1 MKRNKIIISL
11 ALLSLLSL
19 TSCGNGTSITTPS
32 DKTDKKPI
40 DYNSGRGL
48 EGNQDADDII
58 DDSDSV
64 LNGFLNGVSGV
75 SRYSYEVTS
84 TVQNNE
90 GHFTD
95 YFDSK
100 CWYNLDHEDD
110 SASFGLAL
118 DENHKLFKYY

>member
-19 TSCGNGTSITTPS
+19 TSCGNGTSSITPS

-48 EGNQDADDII
+48 EGNQDDDDVI
-58 DDSDSV
+58 DDSDSI

-75 SRYSYEVTS
+75 SR
-84 TVQNNE
+84 
-90 GHFTD
+90 
-95 YFDSK
+95 
-100 CWYNLDHEDD
+100 
-110 SASFGLAL
+110 
-118 DENHKLFKYY
+118 

>member
-75 SRYSYEVTS
+75 SRYSY
-84 TVQNNE
+84 
-90 GHFTD
+90 
-95 YFDSK
+95 
-100 CWYNLDHEDD
+100 
-110 SASFGLAL
+110 
-118 DENHKLFKYY
+118 